1 MNAETLMIIVAS
13 GLMITEI
20 ILIISVVRLTR
31 QMKNLN
37 SRLND
42 TVDVIASKLHL
53 IVDKINFDI
62 PKIMETGL
70 QYVKLFKSGQ

>member
-1 MNAETLMIIVAS
+1 MNAEILMIIVAS

-20 ILIISVVRLTR
+20 ILIFSVIRLTR

-37 SRLND
+37 ARLND

-62 PKIMETGL
+62 PKIMESGL
-70 QYVKLFKSGQ
+70 QYIKFFKG